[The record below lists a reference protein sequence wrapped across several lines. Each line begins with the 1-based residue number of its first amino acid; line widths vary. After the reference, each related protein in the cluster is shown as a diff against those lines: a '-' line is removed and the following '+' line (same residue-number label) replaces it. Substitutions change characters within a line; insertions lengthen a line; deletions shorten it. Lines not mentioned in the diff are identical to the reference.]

1 MYQTSSTD
9 KGFKTRLNNNID
21 EFEPIILAEFTNE
34 YSAMN
39 YEALLHQIF
48 EVEDNDKFYNKH
60 AENIGDFETYH
71 RIRTETYYD
80 IPNRVN
86 LSHSDMIDRGVD
98 NKILYK
104 LISGDAITIADK
116 TYCLLK
122 NINRLDRTTM
132 MYYHEVTLY
141 KYNPGNNTYT
151 PITHKLWQWGKI
163 LGVKVSAV
171 INGKHFSIDNHY
183 REEKDA
189 KAAVRNG
196 VPVLLFHLNLENNII
211 TQVYK
216 NRTEWGRLLGSDGY
230 KLADR
235 SRISMKDGNG
245 TGYYFSTMEAL
256 NHYKIETQ
264 PFDMYY
270 IKDRKLYTKMQK
282 INEWR
287 KCCDYFTD
295 VLKGKQKSLTV
306 DGVTYYSTKTH
317 CVEDN
322 LEYTIK
328 KDGRSLRIR
337 KWEGPCIVGPSF
349 STLIKGQIQSSRGWR
364 VELFNM
370 I

>member
-1 MYQTSSTD
+1 
-9 KGFKTRLNNNID
+9 
-21 EFEPIILAEFTNE
+21 
-34 YSAMN
+34 
-39 YEALLHQIF
+39 
-48 EVEDNDKFYNKH
+48 
-60 AENIGDFETYH
+60 
-71 RIRTETYYD
+71 
-80 IPNRVN
+80 
-86 LSHSDMIDRGVD
+86 
-98 NKILYK
+98 
-104 LISGDAITIADK
+104 
-116 TYCLLK
+116 
-122 NINRLDRTTM
+122 
-132 MYYHEVTLY
+132 
-141 KYNPGNNTYT
+141 
-151 PITHKLWQWGKI
+151 